1 MLIPIRCFSCGKP
14 LGEEYEKYKELVK
27 EGKKPIEALKEIGI
41 KRYCCKRML
50 FTQVDTA
57 EQVIQYEKY

>member
-27 EGKKPIEALKEIGI
+27 QGKKPSEALTELGV

-50 FTQVDTA
+50 FTQVDVA
-57 EQVIQYEKY
+57 EQVILYEKY